1 MRPTW
6 RQFPAPL
13 SLCGLEHGTDLSI
26 STSWCAGQGRPHG
39 AGSPN
44 WVMFFLPHWTI
55 TAASVFKVRTVLA
68 GRCLPGTTHFQFLPL
83 CLAWP
88 GSRGGGGVSMP
99 RRGPALA
106 PVSSLGPRL
115 HQHVPGSVSQ
125 LERLRSLSCHLKR
138 VTSSCPT
145 SGRALTTGQPPH
157 PP

>member
-44 WVMFFLPHWTI
+44 SVMFFLPHWTI

-88 GSRGGGGVSMP
+88 GPGAGAGCLCPDVVPLRPPRPPWAPACTSTSR
-99 RRGPALA
+99 A
-106 PVSSLGPRL
+106 PSHSWNA
-115 HQHVPGSVSQ
+115 SV
-125 LERLRSLSCHLKR
+125 LFP
-138 VTSSCPT
+138 VTSSGSP
-145 SGRALTTGQPPH
+145 AHVPPQDVH
-157 PP
+157 